1 MSKPNIDKHK
11 DLEGQKVWS
20 PLELAEMKT
29 GRRLGQ
35 IRRAKGFS
43 GRKRMRMTDS
53 SACYHVMSRVVN
65 GEFLLGS
72 IEKEALR
79 RMMWRMAT
87 FSGVEILTYAI
98 MDNHFHILLKV
109 PEQKNLAETLRR
121 QGGRGKVFRASFI
134 GVF

>member
-1 MSKPNIDKHK
+1 MDESKVDKQR

-35 IRRAKGFS
+35 IRRARGLS
-43 GRKRMRMTDS
+43 GRKRMRVTDGA
-53 SACYHVMSRVVN
+53 ACYHVMSRVVN
-65 GEFLLGS
+65 GEFLFGS

-87 FSGVEILTYAI
+87 FSGVENKLPGIQLTCGC
-98 MDNHFHILLKV
+98 F
-109 PEQKNLAETLRR
+109 
-121 QGGRGKVFRASFI
+121 FW
-134 GVF
+134 

>member
-1 MSKPNIDKHK
+1 MDKSKVGKQR
-11 DLEGQKVWS
+11 DLEEQKVWS
-20 PLELAEMKT
+20 PLELSEMKT

-35 IRRAKGFS
+35 IRRARGFS
-43 GRKRMRMTDS
+43 GRKRMRMTDG

-87 FSGVEILTYAI
+87 FSGVEIL
-98 MDNHFHILLKV
+98 LL
-109 PEQKNLAETLRR
+109 
-121 QGGRGKVFRASFI
+121 
-134 GVF
+134 